1 MIYNLAKVF
10 LHHLYYKKAV
20 HEDNTVAVCE
30 CCDTSNTSAISR
42 FWNCSA
48 NTRRYW
54 AFLPGLATPICS
66 RCMWYTEK
74 KQLGEVTIMSDTPIK
89 ELQAAPDFVLPAIG
103 DEEIV
108 KDGTVKLSSL
118 VNHPVVLYFY
128 PKDDTPGCTVEA
140 CSFRD
145 ANHEMQKRGVIVL
158 GVSTDDLASH
168 QKFAEKYGL
177 PFPLLAD
184 TDTTVSQLYGV
195 WKEKNLYGK
204 KYLGVSRETFLID
217 KEGIV
222 RKAWHKVSAAEHAQE
237 VLETIK
243 SLGL

>member
-1 MIYNLAKVF
+1 
-10 LHHLYYKKAV
+10 
-20 HEDNTVAVCE
+20 
-30 CCDTSNTSAISR
+30 
-42 FWNCSA
+42 
-48 NTRRYW
+48 
-54 AFLPGLATPICS
+54 
-66 RCMWYTEK
+66 MWYTEK